1 MEAAFTAV
9 GAAPC
14 MFVLLASSQLS
25 PAITEHQETAR
36 RLAQQEQVMT
46 ATVSSTTRADAC
58 TSSIDKAY
66 NLCMIQGFFNIKR
79 VYCDCTQSGVRGA
92 PAWEC
97 KGSAECQK

>member
-1 MEAAFTAV
+1 MEAGFATV
-9 GAAPC
+9 SAATG
-14 MFVLLASSQLS
+14 MFVLMATSQPS
-25 PAITEHQETAR
+25 PAIAERQETAI
-36 RLAQQEQVMT
+36 RLAEQQQVVT

-79 VYCDCTQSGVRGA
+79 VFCDCTQSGVRGA

-97 KGSAECQK
+97 VGTAECQK